1 MFLAGQLTELRVD
14 VVHAR
19 DRDAVLQAA
28 AQRLSCD
35 ALDTAALGDSLQAR
49 ERLGSTAIGHGIAIP
64 HGRMPRLQ
72 QPRGVLLRL
81 QQPVEFAAADG
92 QAVDLVFAMAV
103 PDHYTHQHL
112 MLLSGLA
119 EKFSDPQFRHAL
131 RSASDATA
139 MHAVLMDNTPLPED
153 SA

>member
-1 MFLAGQLTELRVD
+1 MPLNDLMAAVSTRVLA
-14 VVHAR
+14 AA
-19 DRDAVLQAA
+19 DRDSALRAA
-28 AQRLSCD
+28 AGLLACREAGADSIFRSLCD
-35 ALDTAALGDSLQAR
+35 R
-49 ERLGSTAIGHGIAIP
+49 ENVGSTAIGHGIAIP
-64 HGRMPRLQ
+64 HGRSPALEA
-72 QPRGVLLRL
+72 PRGALLRL
-81 QQPVEFAAADG
+81 QPAVDFNAPDG
-92 QAVDLVFAMAV
+92 RDVDLVFAMAV